1 MLAYHRKFKKC
12 LIPAGLQRPGAVESA
27 DFAAD
32 AAVPDVGVVAG
43 VVPGSAVGVTDGVG
57 LGVGVRE
64 DVGLDVG
71 LTGAEASVVGVL
83 GSRVPGVV
91 AGVVP
96 GEVGPGF
103 TGVGFVVGFV
113 DPGFVVGLV
122 VPGLVVPGF
131 VVPGLFPGF
140 ELGEVLPAGCR
151 LGLSFSSLS
160 FDTLSFTAW
169 ALAFS
174 SAEAKPGMVKYV
186 DEELTSPGAW
196 INVPT
201 EGFKALIIL
210 PLPM

>member
-32 AAVPDVGVVAG
+32 AVVPDVGVVAG

-57 LGVGVRE
+57 LGVGVTE

-71 LTGAEASVVGVL
+71 VTGAEVSVVGVL
-83 GSRVPGVV
+83 GSGVPGVV

-103 TGVGFVVGFV
+103 TGVGFVVG
-113 DPGFVVGLV
+113 LV

-131 VVPGLFPGF
+131 VVAGFVPGF
-140 ELGEVLPAGCR
+140 ELGAVLPAGCR
-151 LGLSFSSLS
+151 LGWSFSSLS
-160 FDTLSFTAW
+160 FDALSFTAW

-186 DEELTSPGAW
+186 DEELTSPGA
-196 INVPT
+196 
-201 EGFKALIIL
+201 
-210 PLPM
+210 